1 MAFLITTRV
10 GLDRFP
16 DLEALLGVLRPVV
29 GRTLRVDA
37 ETEAAAR
44 RGRVESSWCPWPRTT
59 VGLYVPG
66 ATTRGAD
73 IGLARSGPGIEVKV
87 VHPVLGTWTDWRIA
101 IEAAAVIAER
111 ADAPVR
117 LESGDAV
124 TPQDLRRRFVA
135 DDARW
140 LAECSAGAEAVRSS
154 VTKGRVVRLG
164 GPAGMAAIGPRS
176 WQRLDVDPEDEAP
189 AGELLDLIQ
198 RSVEA
203 RGFETY
209 YPANLLCLDGRSG
222 REVIAS
228 LLAADV
234 ATILRDPEYILL
246 GDDLEDRS
254 GPHLWLL
261 RLEDLDDALPRRVV
275 WLDDRTCA
283 IPPIRRDEWGGL
295 LERMRPWLTPVT
307 DLLDSAAGLPGGP
320 LEDWRSMIPPE
331 EAPSPPESADGPADD
346 EADPPRSTAPAHPR
360 PWWKF
365 W

>member
-1 MAFLITTRV
+1 MAFLLTTRV
-10 GLDRFP
+10 ALDRFP
-16 DLEALLGVLRPVV
+16 DLEALLAQLRPIV
-29 GRTLRVDA
+29 GRTLRVDR

-66 ATTRGAD
+66 STTRGAD
-73 IGLARSGPGIEVKV
+73 IGLQRSGTGIEVQV

-101 IEAAAVIAER
+101 VEAAAAVAEA

-117 LESGDAV
+117 LDAARAV
-124 TPQDLRRRFVA
+124 TPEELRRGFVA

-140 LAECSAGAEAVRSS
+140 GAECAAGAEAVRAA
-154 VTKGRVVRLG
+154 VAKGRVVRLG

-176 WQRLDVDPEDEAP
+176 WRRLEVDADDEAP

-209 YPANLLCLDGRSG
+209 YAANLLCLDGRSG
-222 REVIAS
+222 REIIAS

-246 GDDLEDRS
+246 GDDLENRA
-254 GPHLWLL
+254 GPTLQLL

-283 IPPIRRDEWGGL
+283 IPPIRRDEWSGL
-295 LERMRPWLTPVT
+295 LERMRPWLTPVEE
-307 DLLDSAAGLPGGP
+307 LLDSPTGLPGGP
-320 LEDWRSMIPPE
+320 LEDWRTMIPPE
-331 EAPSPPESADGPADD
+331 EAPAPPRAGDGADPDD
-346 EADPPRSTAPAHPR
+346 PDPPRSAGPADAR